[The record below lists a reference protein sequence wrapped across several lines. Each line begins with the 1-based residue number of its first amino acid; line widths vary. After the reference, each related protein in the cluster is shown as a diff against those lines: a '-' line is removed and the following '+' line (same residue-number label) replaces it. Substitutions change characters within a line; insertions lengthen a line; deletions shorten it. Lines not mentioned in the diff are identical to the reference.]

1 MDNDVEPTYHKTL
14 ENICKL
20 KDLLPTSNSVNV
32 YVRVLNVL
40 VIAQRTY
47 EDGATVK
54 VGEIL
59 IGDNTAKIIMSARG
73 EEQVQMLNT
82 IDSIIRIENAK
93 IEMFEG
99 KYMRLTVD
107 KWGSM
112 TRCINITP
120 EIKSLL
126 SFEESDKDRELQK
139 NESKI
144 EPAERDTNMS
154 LLEYVL

>member
-1 MDNDVEPTYHKTL
+1 M

-47 EDGATVK
+47 KDGTTVK

-59 IGDNTAKIIMSARG
+59 VGDNTAKIIISARG
-73 EEQVQMLNT
+73 EEQVHMLNT
-82 IDSIIRIENAK
+82 IDDIVRIENAK

-112 TRCINITP
+112 TRCVNITP
-120 EIKSLL
+120 EIRSLI
-126 SFEESDKDRELQK
+126 SFEDIDKNRETQK
-139 NESKI
+139 TESKI
-144 EPAERDTNMS
+144 QPERDTNMS
-154 LLEYVL
+154 LLEYIL

>member
-1 MDNDVEPTYHKTL
+1 MDNDAESTPEKKL

-20 KDLLPTSNSVNV
+20 KDLSPTSNSVNV

-47 EDGATVK
+47 KDGTTVK

-59 IGDNTAKIIMSARG
+59 VGDNTAKIIISARG
-73 EEQVQMLNT
+73 EEQVHMLNT
-82 IDSIIRIENAK
+82 IDDIVRIENAK

-112 TRCINITP
+112 TRCVNITP
-120 EIKSLL
+120 EIRSLI
-126 SFEESDKDRELQK
+126 SFEDSDKNRDIQK
-139 NESKI
+139 TESKI
-144 EPAERDTNMS
+144 QSERDTNMS
-154 LLEYVL
+154 LLEYIL

>member
-1 MDNDVEPTYHKTL
+1 MDNDVESTPQKKL

-20 KDLLPTSNSVNV
+20 KDLSPTSNSVNV

-47 EDGATVK
+47 KDGTTVK

-59 IGDNTAKIIMSARG
+59 VGDNTAKIIISARG
-73 EEQVQMLNT
+73 EEQVHMLNT
-82 IDSIIRIENAK
+82 IDDIVRIENAK

-112 TRCINITP
+112 TRCVNITP
-120 EIKSLL
+120 EIRSLI
-126 SFEESDKDRELQK
+126 SFEDIDKNRETQK
-139 NESKI
+139 TESKI
-144 EPAERDTNMS
+144 QPERDTNMS
-154 LLEYVL
+154 LLEYIL

>member
-1 MDNDVEPTYHKTL
+1 MDNDVESTPEKKL

-32 YVRVLNVL
+32 YARVLNVL

-47 EDGATVK
+47 KDGTTVK

-59 IGDNTAKIIMSARG
+59 VGDNTAKIIISARG
-73 EEQVQMLNT
+73 EEQVHMLNT
-82 IDSIIRIENAK
+82 IDDIVRIENAK

-112 TRCINITP
+112 TRCVNITP
-120 EIKSLL
+120 EIRSLI
-126 SFEESDKDRELQK
+126 SFEDIDKNRETQK
-139 NESKI
+139 TESKI
-144 EPAERDTNMS
+144 QPERDTNMS
-154 LLEYVL
+154 LLEYIL

>member
-1 MDNDVEPTYHKTL
+1 MDNDVESTPEKKL

-47 EDGATVK
+47 KDGTTVK

-59 IGDNTAKIIMSARG
+59 VGDNTAKIIISARG

-82 IDSIIRIENAK
+82 IDDIVRIENAK

-112 TRCINITP
+112 TRCVNITP
-120 EIKSLL
+120 EIRSLI
-126 SFEESDKDRELQK
+126 SFEDIDKNRETQK
-139 NESKI
+139 TESKI
-144 EPAERDTNMS
+144 QPERDTNMS
-154 LLEYVL
+154 LLEYIL

>member
-1 MDNDVEPTYHKTL
+1 MDNDVESTPEKKL

-32 YVRVLNVL
+32 YARVLNVL

-47 EDGATVK
+47 KDGTTVK

-59 IGDNTAKIIMSARG
+59 VGDNTAKIIISARG
-73 EEQVQMLNT
+73 EEQVHMLNT
-82 IDSIIRIENAK
+82 IDSIVRIENAK

-112 TRCINITP
+112 TRCVNITP
-120 EIKSLL
+120 EIRSLI
-126 SFEESDKDRELQK
+126 SFEDIDKNRETQK
-139 NESKI
+139 TESKI
-144 EPAERDTNMS
+144 QPERDTNMS
-154 LLEYVL
+154 LLEYIL

>member
-1 MDNDVEPTYHKTL
+1 MDNDVESTPEKKL

-47 EDGATVK
+47 KDGTTVK

-59 IGDNTAKIIMSARG
+59 VGDNTAKIIISARG
-73 EEQVQMLNT
+73 EEQVHMLNT
-82 IDSIIRIENAK
+82 IDDIVRIENAK

-112 TRCINITP
+112 TRCVNITP
-120 EIKSLL
+120 EIRSLI
-126 SFEESDKDRELQK
+126 SFEDIDKNRETQK
-139 NESKI
+139 TESKI
-144 EPAERDTNMS
+144 QPERDTNMS
-154 LLEYVL
+154 LLEYIL

>member
-1 MDNDVEPTYHKTL
+1 MDNDVESTPEKKL

-32 YVRVLNVL
+32 YARVLNVL

-47 EDGATVK
+47 KDGTTVK

-59 IGDNTAKIIMSARG
+59 VGDHTAKIIISARG
-73 EEQVQMLNT
+73 EEQVHMLNT
-82 IDSIIRIENAK
+82 IDSIVRIENAK

-112 TRCINITP
+112 TRCVNITP
-120 EIKSLL
+120 EIRSLI
-126 SFEESDKDRELQK
+126 SFEDSDKNREIQK
-139 NESKI
+139 TESKI
-144 EPAERDTNMS
+144 QSERDTNMS
-154 LLEYVL
+154 LLEYIL

>member
-1 MDNDVEPTYHKTL
+1 MDNDVESTPQKKL

-47 EDGATVK
+47 KDGTTVK

-59 IGDNTAKIIMSARG
+59 VGDNTAKMIISARG
-73 EEQVQMLNT
+73 EEQVHMLNT
-82 IDSIIRIENAK
+82 IDSIVRIENAK

-120 EIKSLL
+120 EIRSLI
-126 SFEESDKDRELQK
+126 SFEDSDKNRETQK
-139 NESKI
+139 TESKI
-144 EPAERDTNMS
+144 QSERDTNMS
-154 LLEYVL
+154 LLEYIL

>member
-1 MDNDVEPTYHKTL
+1 MESTPQKKL

-20 KDLLPTSNSVNV
+20 KDLSPTSNSVNV

-47 EDGATVK
+47 KDGTTVK

-59 IGDNTAKIIMSARG
+59 VGDNTAKIIISARG
-73 EEQVQMLNT
+73 EEQVHMLNT
-82 IDSIIRIENAK
+82 IDDIVRIENAK

-112 TRCINITP
+112 TRCVNITP
-120 EIKSLL
+120 EIRSLI
-126 SFEESDKDRELQK
+126 SFEDSDKNREIQK
-139 NESKI
+139 TESKI
-144 EPAERDTNMS
+144 QSERVTNMS
-154 LLEYVL
+154 LLEYIL

>member
-1 MDNDVEPTYHKTL
+1 MESTPQKL

-20 KDLLPTSNSVNV
+20 KDLSPTSNSVNV

-47 EDGATVK
+47 KDGTTVK

-59 IGDNTAKIIMSARG
+59 VGDNTAKIIISARG
-73 EEQVQMLNT
+73 EEQVHMLNT
-82 IDSIIRIENAK
+82 IDDIVRIENAK

-112 TRCINITP
+112 TRCVNITP
-120 EIKSLL
+120 EIRSLI
-126 SFEESDKDRELQK
+126 SFEDSDKTREIQK
-139 NESKI
+139 TESKI
-144 EPAERDTNMS
+144 QSERDTNMS
-154 LLEYVL
+154 LLEYIL

>member
-1 MDNDVEPTYHKTL
+1 MDNDVESTPEKKL

-32 YVRVLNVL
+32 YARVLNVL

-47 EDGATVK
+47 KDGTTVK

-59 IGDNTAKIIMSARG
+59 VGDNTAKIIISARG
-73 EEQVQMLNT
+73 EEQVHMLNT
-82 IDSIIRIENAK
+82 IDDIVRIENAK

-112 TRCINITP
+112 TRCVNITP
-120 EIKSLL
+120 EIRSLI
-126 SFEESDKDRELQK
+126 SFEDIDKNRETRK
-139 NESKI
+139 TESKI
-144 EPAERDTNMS
+144 QPERDTNMS
-154 LLEYVL
+154 LLEYIL

>member
-1 MDNDVEPTYHKTL
+1 MDNDVESTPEKKL

-32 YVRVLNVL
+32 YARVLNVL

-47 EDGATVK
+47 KDGTTVK

-59 IGDNTAKIIMSARG
+59 VGDNTAKIIISARG
-73 EEQVQMLNT
+73 EEQVHMLNT
-82 IDSIIRIENAK
+82 IDDIVRIENAK

-112 TRCINITP
+112 TRCVNITP
-120 EIKSLL
+120 EIRSLI
-126 SFEESDKDRELQK
+126 SFEDSDKNREIQK
-139 NESKI
+139 TESKI
-144 EPAERDTNMS
+144 QSERVTNMS
-154 LLEYVL
+154 LLEYIL

>member
-1 MDNDVEPTYHKTL
+1 MESTPQKKL

-20 KDLLPTSNSVNV
+20 KDLSPTSNSVNV
-32 YVRVLNVL
+32 YARVLNVL

-47 EDGATVK
+47 KDGTTVK

-59 IGDNTAKIIMSARG
+59 VGDNTAKIIISARG
-73 EEQVQMLNT
+73 EEQVHMLNT
-82 IDSIIRIENAK
+82 IDDIVRIENAK

-112 TRCINITP
+112 TRCVNITP
-120 EIKSLL
+120 EIRSLI
-126 SFEESDKDRELQK
+126 SFEDIDKNRETQK
-139 NESKI
+139 TESKI
-144 EPAERDTNMS
+144 QPERDTNMS
-154 LLEYVL
+154 LLEYIL